1 MAEVDINSLTE
12 EQVYEAM
19 VKVDKTGPGIAKS
32 AFIVIKC
39 SFVIFQTLKA
49 AKAWNKSN
57 MPMTRPVQLTLI
69 LSCFILAF
77 GAAYK
82 FTHKKIAPLF
92 LLQSLGNY
100 CSFCVLHVLVGYVQN
115 KKSKEKRA

>member
-12 EQVYEAM
+12 QQSYEAM
-19 VKVDKTGPGIAKS
+19 HALDMTGPGMAKS
-32 AFIVIKC
+32 AFIVLKC

-49 AKAWNKSN
+49 AKAWNKTN

-69 LSCFILAF
+69 LSCFILAL

-100 CSFCVLHVLVGYVQN
+100 SAFCVLHVLVGFVQN
-115 KKSKEKRA
+115 